1 MGGEGGGGY
10 VGASGTDIYVGSG
23 GGSGV
28 CVCCVCVC
36 VRVGGYLSGCGC
48 VRVC

>member
-1 MGGEGGGGY
+1 MGGTPMGEGGGGY

-36 VRVGGYLSGCGC
+36 EGGW
-48 VRVC
+48 VCR